1 MTHIYR
7 SYMKWYCLPIT
18 VCFVEVCQLRILFAP
33 HVNADCHVS
42 FDDSAIDQGPR
53 LRLRT
58 QHTKCVAARL
68 FCLAPWAR
76 KLNCWVREFRW
87 GILYRSLQ
95 CYSLGRLSLWF
106 LLNSASIGI
115 VIISSKTTSWILHRV
130 NFAVNFKGVV
140 SLHTPWTFQKPYLY
154 RAWKGE
160 PGSDREVCI
169 QIWFIERTL
178 YDDFWWDGSIKA
190 IIDVLLITERTYNIL
205 NHRRWSLDSIKK
217 NTSQSIEAQH
227 PFHWTT

>member
-1 MTHIYR
+1 
-7 SYMKWYCLPIT
+7 MKWSRLPIT
-18 VCFVEVCQLRILFAP
+18 VCFVEVCQLRILSAP

-106 LLNSASIGI
+106 LLNSARIGYCDHLI
-115 VIISSKTTSWILHRV
+115 KDYFLDFPWGV
-130 NFAVNFKGVV
+130 NFAYESMSHGEWISRLLFPLKK
-140 SLHTPWTFQKPYLY
+140 PWKFQKP
-154 RAWKGE
+154 
-160 PGSDREVCI
+160 
-169 QIWFIERTL
+169 
-178 YDDFWWDGSIKA
+178 DFSTELEKEKR
-190 IIDVLLITERTYNIL
+190 VQTERFAF
-205 NHRRWSLDSIKK
+205 RFDS
-217 NTSQSIEAQH
+217 
-227 PFHWTT
+227 